1 MSALTV
7 VLMTTSVI
15 HPVLAQTAPT
25 PPAPI
30 TAVPARPRVGGLGG
44 ASVGGGVTATPG
56 ATPPAPVAPAGVGVG
71 AAGTGPGAAPGAASS
86 ASTGPT
92 GKRTSDTGTLS
103 LAKEEI
109 EFEPRPPGY
118 KVQFSLE
125 DADLPELIKVMGQ
138 LTGKRFIFGG
148 KVRNIKATIYSPQK
162 VTVAE
167 AYQAFLSILET
178 NGLTVIPH
186 GKFLK
191 IVESPGIVS
200 QVTPVYG
207 SGSAGLAEDRFITRL
222 HRLTYVTADEVSNV
236 LGHFKSR
243 DGDITIYSPGN
254 LLIITDTGS
263 NIKRMM
269 SLIEEID
276 VASVG
281 DQVWVEPIH
290 YASAQEVST
299 KLQEIFDV
307 KGGGGGGAPGGAK
320 GPGSQSVDA
329 RVTKIISEERS
340 NSVIIVGTEKAYLK
354 ILELIRII
362 DLPLSG
368 EGEIH
373 VLPLQHADA
382 EELSKTLGEI
392 AGTKGGA
399 SGASAG
405 AKPAAGGPTAAIF
418 EGAIRI
424 TADKSTNSLVITSS
438 LRDYASLRA
447 VIDRLDQARRQVYLE
462 AVVMEVSTNHGQT
475 LGVSFHGG
483 DSVSGPTSDGSVILG
498 GSDAGSSIG
507 FPNITDPTALQGL
520 ALGVRSNTTIP
531 LGAVGLSLPAFGVAL
546 HAMATSSDA
555 NVLSTPHIMA
565 TDNVPA
571 EINVGENVG
580 LQSSTG
586 GLGALGGLGG
596 LAGASGATGA
606 LGGLGGLG
614 GLSGFGGGISRQNV
628 GTKLKFVP
636 HINDSNEVRLE
647 IDEEISELGAALGPA
662 TNPRITQRTVKT
674 QVVIQDQQTIVIGG
688 LVRDVAS
695 NQETKVPI
703 LGDIPLIG
711 ILFKQTTKSIQ
722 KKNLL
727 LILTPYVI
735 RDPADLRQIFERK
748 MQERQE
754 FLDRYFVFAGD
765 TVYRPPLDYTRTRG
779 LVEEIRQ
786 AYMRADEKSALELQ
800 TRPKEIKGHD
810 PSEPIGEL
818 PTSSGGGAVA
828 SGGGGGGPLTP
839 SMPAPTPLSPGPA
852 APPGAPTVVRPVGP
866 LSRSVI
872 IEN

>member
-1 MSALTV
+1 
-7 VLMTTSVI
+7 
-15 HPVLAQTAPT
+15 
-25 PPAPI
+25 
-30 TAVPARPRVGGLGG
+30 VPGGSL
-44 ASVGGGVTATPG
+44 
-56 ATPPAPVAPAGVGVG
+56 
-71 AAGTGPGAAPGAASS
+71 AAPGLAGSPASGSSAAPASS
-86 ASTGPT
+86 VKKPGDPS
-92 GKRTSDTGTLS
+92 S
-103 LAKEEI
+103 LPQFKDEI

-200 QVTPVYG
+200 QATPIYG
-207 SGSAGLAEDRFITRL
+207 PGSAAAPEDRFITRL

-254 LLIITDTGS
+254 LLIITDTGA

-276 VASVG
+276 VASIG

-290 YASAQEVST
+290 YASAQEVSQ

-307 KGGGGGGAPGGAK
+307 KGGGGGGGGGAPGGGTK
-320 GPGSQSVDA
+320 GPGSQAVDA

-382 EELSKTLGEI
+382 EELSKTLENI

-399 SGASAG
+399 AAPTPAG
-405 AKPAAGGPTAAIF
+405 GKPGGPTAAVF
-418 EGAIRI
+418 EGTIRI

-462 AVVMEVSTNHGQT
+462 AVVMEVSTNHT
-475 LGVSFHGG
+475 NSLGVSFHGG
-483 DSVSGPTSDGSVILG
+483 DSTSSPGPDGSIILG
-498 GSDAGSSIG
+498 GSDAATSIG
-507 FPNITDPTALQGL
+507 FPGTDPTALQGL
-520 ALGVRSNTTIP
+520 ALGIRSNTLIP
-531 LGAVGLSLPAFGVAL
+531 LLGLSLPAFGVAL
-546 HAMATSSDA
+546 HAVASSSDS

-565 TDNVPA
+565 TDNVAA

-586 GLGALGGLGG
+586 GLGGLGG
-596 LAGASGATGA
+596 LAGLAGATGAAGA

-614 GLSGFGGGISRQNV
+614 SGFGTGISRQNV
-628 GTKLKFVP
+628 GTKLKFIP

-688 LVRDVAS
+688 LVRDVTT
-695 NQETKVPI
+695 NTETKVPI

-711 ILFKQTTKSIQ
+711 ILFKQTSKQIQ

-727 LILTPYVI
+727 LILTPYVV

-754 FLDRYFVFAGD
+754 FLDRYFVFNGD
-765 TVYRPPLDYTRTRG
+765 TPYRPPLDYTRTRG

-786 AYMRADEKSALELQ
+786 AYLKSDEKAALDLQ
-800 TRPKEIKGHD
+800 TRPKDIKGHD
-810 PSEPIGEL
+810 PSEPLGEL
-818 PTSSGGGAVA
+818 PTSPGGGGMVA
-828 SGGGGGGPLTP
+828 AGAAGTPAAAGMTPMPAAPPPGGGGP
-839 SMPAPTPLSPGPA
+839 SAPTPA
-852 APPGAPTVVRPVGP
+852 APTIVRPVGP
-866 LSRSVI
+866 VTRAVV